1 MKIEKLPS
9 GSYRIR
15 KMYKGITY
23 TVVTDYKP
31 TQKEALQ
38 LLAAEMDK
46 IKPTAP
52 AKLDFEAAAKQ
63 YISVKA
69 NVLSPSTTNGYRGI
83 LRNISG
89 NFKKSD
95 NTLKTVYRHAM
106 DEKKEMQKF
115 AAQYITELID
125 QNP

>member
-15 KMYKGITY
+15 KMYKGSTY

-52 AKLDFEAAAKQ
+52 AKLDFEAAAEQ

-69 NVLSPSTTNGYRGI
+69 NFLSPSTTNGYRGI

-95 NTLKTVYRHAM
+95 NTLKTVYRQQWM
-106 DEKKEMQKF
+106 KKKEMQKF

-125 QNP
+125 KNP

>member
-52 AKLDFEAAAKQ
+52 AKLDFDYKW
-63 YISVKA
+63 
-69 NVLSPSTTNGYRGI
+69 
-83 LRNISG
+83 ISG
-89 NFKKSD
+89 
-95 NTLKTVYRHAM
+95 HPA
-106 DEKKEMQKF
+106 
-115 AAQYITELID
+115 
-125 QNP
+125 